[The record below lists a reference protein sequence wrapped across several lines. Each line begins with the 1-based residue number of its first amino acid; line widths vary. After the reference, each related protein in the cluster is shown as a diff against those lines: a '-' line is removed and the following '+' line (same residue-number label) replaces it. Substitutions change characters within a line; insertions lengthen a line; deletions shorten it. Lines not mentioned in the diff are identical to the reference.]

1 MMYSRARQG
10 KQTPKLVEQG
20 VIHDAKPVMPPVISP
35 IKKRDISSSRIQRRV
50 IDSMS
55 EMSSRSRQSSS
66 RSQMGKRTPAAPLQR
81 VRLYLRS

>member
-35 IKKRDISSSRIQRRV
+35 IKKKRHFVISNSKKS
-50 IDSMS
+50 
-55 EMSSRSRQSSS
+55 
-66 RSQMGKRTPAAPLQR
+66 
-81 VRLYLRS
+81 Y